1 MRPFFLIFIL
11 SAIVNIHIFSQ
22 EKYDS
27 LQNIN
32 KENID
37 LMIGQ
42 VLVYPQMPR
51 IKSNLF
57 WKNKGGKIFKS
68 IGGYYKLYTKNE
80 FVVGKHFRVT
90 DIVKKESNTILEC
103 IIEESG
109 KKVYINGYALLETKY
124 PYMYVEG
131 HLVKLNDLYYNDS
144 LYFNLSNL
152 DYKAKKCV
160 SRIKLTPYAY
170 FKCDKVV
177 PLNIDGNGLRFYFN
191 DGNNNLDIE
200 YYKEA
205 KVSADIVSEAI
216 KRENEIFEKRKKIQE
231 EEKKK
236 EEDRKKMLAVKFQ
249 RINSYLPIDENV
261 NLSYIETCNEDAL
274 KRLSS
279 KYNKG
284 KIAEFVEKGL
294 DLNLIEKL
302 IKKYGF
308 NIIYEMSTSY
318 IKVDWNKFE
327 KNAKKYGPQNAKS
340 IALKQVK
347 LGWSDD
353 MVIETLGYP
362 TDINTTSGSWGVHEQ
377 WVYERNYRDFGYSC
391 EYYYFENGVLTS
403 MQY

>member
-1 MRPFFLIFIL
+1 MFLTIL
-11 SAIVNIHIFSQ
+11 
-22 EKYDS
+22 
-27 LQNIN
+27 
-32 KENID
+32 KEC
-37 LMIGQ
+37 
-42 VLVYPQMPR
+42 
-51 IKSNLF
+51 
-57 WKNKGGKIFKS
+57 KIFKS

-170 FKCDKVV
+170 FKCNKVV

-216 KRENEIFEKRKKIQE
+216 KRENEILEKRKKYR
-231 EEKKK
+231 
-236 EEDRKKMLAVKFQ
+236 RKK
-249 RINSYLPIDENV
+249 RR
-261 NLSYIETCNEDAL
+261 
-274 KRLSS
+274 KR
-279 KYNKG
+279 KT
-284 KIAEFVEKGL
+284 EK
-294 DLNLIEKL
+294 
-302 IKKYGF
+302 
-308 NIIYEMSTSY
+308 
-318 IKVDWNKFE
+318 
-327 KNAKKYGPQNAKS
+327 
-340 IALKQVK
+340 
-347 LGWSDD
+347 
-353 MVIETLGYP
+353 
-362 TDINTTSGSWGVHEQ
+362 
-377 WVYERNYRDFGYSC
+377 RC
-391 EYYYFENGVLTS
+391 
-403 MQY
+403 